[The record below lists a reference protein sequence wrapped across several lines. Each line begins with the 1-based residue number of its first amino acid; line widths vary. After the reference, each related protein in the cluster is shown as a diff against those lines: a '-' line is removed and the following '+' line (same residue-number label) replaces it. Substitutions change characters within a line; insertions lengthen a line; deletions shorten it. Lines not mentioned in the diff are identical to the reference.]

1 MAMYYQSSSEIQ
13 ADGLHTLYLMNPNY
27 VAYSDTQP
35 NMLFFNPASSSSSSS
50 ASAVIPHAPLPFTGI
65 PFSHD
70 PTRSLPPPAALAEQ
84 QDIPA
89 EAAQTPIPRLHYNMW
104 GLVDQQ
110 SMPQQ
115 TPRGLSL
122 SLSAHHQAAG
132 AGFDKPS
139 VSGDHEFPTAKNC
152 SPPSSESNGVNTMI
166 MGSKYLKAAQELLD
180 EVVNLRN
187 EAAAAAPRKDKAKAV
202 KDKTV
207 AAAESGIKSELTTA
221 QRQEIQMKKSKLNT
235 MLDEVEQRRRQY
247 HEQMQIVVAAFEQAA
262 GSGSA
267 RAYTQLGL
275 KTILKQFR
283 CLKSTISAQIK
294 GLGDEESLDNK
305 FQGSRLQFVDSQLR
319 QQRALQQLGMMQNNA
334 WRPQRGLP
342 ERAVS
347 VLRAWLFEHFL
358 HPYPKDSDKQMLA
371 KQTGLTRSQV
381 SNWFINARVR
391 LWKPMVEEMYLEETK
406 NQHDA
411 SIKLELP
418 DNKPGRAALSSPPA
432 PAAEISASTLS
443 TASPSRTNFAQLI
456 SSLNMDSL
464 QAERNPKKAR
474 NAMNINEVTTGNYL
488 SMAGANVNRYGI
500 DQQVAGNGF
509 SLSLALQPT
518 HESSQQQQQQFLS
531 HRNMVE
537 GGGMN
542 EGNNINIGYHE
553 ILDFQNSRKQ
563 FPAQLLPDFVA

>member
-1 MAMYYQSSSEIQ
+1 
-13 ADGLHTLYLMNPNY
+13 MNPNY

-35 NMLFFNPASSSSSSS
+35 NMLFFNPATSSS
-50 ASAVIPHAPLPFTGI
+50 AAAAAVIPHAPLPFTGI
-65 PFSHD
+65 PLSHD
-70 PTRSLPPPAALAEQ
+70 PTRSLPAAAEE

-89 EAAQTPIPRLHYNMW
+89 AIPRLHYNMW
-104 GLVDQQ
+104 GLVDQ
-110 SMPQQ
+110 QQ

-122 SLSAHHQAAG
+122 SLSAHHQA
-132 AGFDKPS
+132 GFDKPS
-139 VSGDHEFPTAKNC
+139 VSGDDEFPTVKNC
-152 SPPSSESNGVNTMI
+152 SPAPPESNGVNTMI

-180 EVVNLRN
+180 EVVNLGN
-187 EAAAAAPRKDKAKAV
+187 EAAAAPRKDKAKAV
-202 KDKTV
+202 KDNTV

-235 MLDEVEQRRRQY
+235 MLDEVEQRCRQY
-247 HEQMQIVVAAFEQAA
+247 DEQMQIVVAAFEQAA

-305 FQGSRLQFVDSQLR
+305 FQESRLKFVDSHLR
-319 QQRALQQLGMMQNNA
+319 QQRALQQLGMMQSNA

-411 SIKLELP
+411 SIKPELP

-432 PAAEISASTLS
+432 STLTS
-443 TASPSRTNFAQLI
+443 ASPSRTNFAQLI

-474 NAMNINEVTTGNYL
+474 NAMNILSTDNEVTTGNYL
-488 SMAGANVNRYGI
+488 SNVNRYGI

-518 HESSQQQQQQFLS
+518 HESSQQQQFLS

>member
-1 MAMYYQSSSEIQ
+1 
-13 ADGLHTLYLMNPNY
+13 MNPNY

-35 NMLFFNPASSSSSSS
+35 SMLFFNPANSSSS
-50 ASAVIPHAPLPFTGI
+50 AAAVIPHAPLPFTGI
-65 PFSHD
+65 PLSHD
-70 PTRSLPPPAALAEQ
+70 PTRSLPPPAALAEE
-84 QDIPA
+84 QD
-89 EAAQTPIPRLHYNMW
+89 IPRLHYNMW
-104 GLVDQQ
+104 GLVDQ
-110 SMPQQ
+110 QQ

-122 SLSAHHQAAG
+122 SLSAHHQA
-132 AGFDKPS
+132 GFDKPS
-139 VSGDHEFPTAKNC
+139 VKKYC
-152 SPPSSESNGVNTMI
+152 SPPPPESNGVNTMI
-166 MGSKYLKAAQELLD
+166 MGSKYLKAAEELLD
-180 EVVNLRN
+180 EVVNLGN
-187 EAAAAAPRKDKAKAV
+187 EAAAAPRKDKAKAV
-202 KDKTV
+202 KDNTV

-221 QRQEIQMKKSKLNT
+221 QRQEIQMKKSKLNS
-235 MLDEVEQRRRQY
+235 MLDEVEQRCRQY
-247 HEQMQIVVAAFEQAA
+247 DEQMQIVVAAFEQAA

-305 FQGSRLQFVDSQLR
+305 FQGPRLKFVDSQLR

-411 SIKLELP
+411 SIKPELP

-432 PAAEISASTLS
+432 STLT

-456 SSLNMDSL
+456 SSLSMDSL

-474 NAMNINEVTTGNYL
+474 NAMNILSTDNEVTTGNYL
-488 SMAGANVNRYGI
+488 SMAGANVN
-500 DQQVAGNGF
+500 QQVAGNGF

-518 HESSQQQQQQFLS
+518 HESSQQQQQFLS